1 MALQLTHPAR
11 VAPLLCRGTYR
22 RQRPQQSGGRTPT
35 LHWGSACSLPWSPAT
50 CCHTSATGGQSNC
63 LAQLCLLV
71 SADTMLRRLR
81 MAPQWHLKGAT
92 KPLLTQSCCSVACRR
107 WLRPRTCRSQGFT
120 FESYACAEQLPSD
133 RHTPS
138 STPGQSLGEG
148 PVRASTPCFA
158 ASQCTHMAGISHSV
172 VGWHDAGSALL
183 AVSEAPSP
191 TTSAATS
198 AGDVSG
204 SPLRRRA
211 GFKGSSTA
219 TSPLQPCG
227 GASLQPQQAL
237 IFCSGWLA
245 TKPCN
250 LSERLPA
257 SWNKIAGPIWLVRC
271 C

>member
-1 MALQLTHPAR
+1 
-11 VAPLLCRGTYR
+11 
-22 RQRPQQSGGRTPT
+22 
-35 LHWGSACSLPWSPAT
+35 
-50 CCHTSATGGQSNC
+50 
-63 LAQLCLLV
+63 
-71 SADTMLRRLR
+71 

-120 FESYACAEQLPSD
+120 FESYACAEQLPSH

-148 PVRASTPCFA
+148 PVRASTPSFA
-158 ASQCTHMAGISHSV
+158 ASQCAHMAGISYSV

-191 TTSAATS
+191 TTSAAAS

-211 GFKGSSTA
+211 GFRGSSTA
-219 TSPLQPCG
+219 TSPLQPTG

-237 IFCSGWLA
+237 ILCSGWLS

-257 SWNKIAGPIWLVRC
+257 SWNNIAGPIRLVRC
-271 C
+271 CQCRPQPTGKCFSACRRVRIPRHLGQPRRGGTAPAAASAWQRSAASIQCRRCSR